1 MFSIYIDELIENLE
15 KSGKGC
21 WVGKQFYGV
30 LVYADDIK
38 LLAPSLTA
46 LQSMVDMCKRFGD
59 KNDLFF
65 NSKKTMC
72 IKFHESAKCSPIVQY
87 PITHSGKLL
96 KWFSSVKHLGHIF
109 DCCPSFTKD
118 VVCKKGK
125 FVVCVN
131 NIVTEFVFAHPRC
144 KAKMVNTY
152 GTSFLWLL
160 SMGSIWARLSKTVY
174 NMEYC
179 HENYT

>member
-1 MFSIYIDELIENLE
+1 MFMHINGKARVKWSKEVSEYFNVSNGVRQGSLLSPYLFSIYIDELIEKPE

-65 NSKKTMC
+65 KSKKTMC

-87 PITHSGKLL
+87 PITLSGKQL
-96 KWFSSVKHLGHIF
+96 KWFSSVKHLGHIS
-109 DCCPSFTKD
+109 DCCLSFTK
-118 VVCKKGK
+118 GQ
-125 FVVCVN
+125 
-131 NIVTEFVFAHPRC
+131 
-144 KAKMVNTY
+144 AKV
-152 GTSFLWLL
+152 L
-160 SMGSIWARLSKTVY
+160 I
-174 NMEYC
+174 
-179 HENYT
+179 HI